1 MVTPRHAE
9 GEGVASVEQGTR
21 AETLAWF
28 YAETQPCVTILRGA
42 GPRLPVRGC
51 GEGISMLSDA
61 MAVTTIP
68 VTDLE
73 AARRFYGDALGL
85 RLLEETPFS
94 LRFAAGRGTQIS
106 TFKRGPIERSATVC
120 HFEVTD
126 IDATVSELRGR
137 GVVFEEYADGPL
149 KTTNGIAQLGP
160 ARGAWFK
167 DPDGNF
173 IGLREGSIPG

>member
-1 MVTPRHAE
+1 
-9 GEGVASVEQGTR
+9 
-21 AETLAWF
+21 
-28 YAETQPCVTILRGA
+28 
-42 GPRLPVRGC
+42 
-51 GEGISMLSDA
+51 MLVDA

-73 AARRFYGDALGL
+73 VAKRFYGDALGL
-85 RLLEETPFS
+85 RLLEETQFS
-94 LRFAAGRGTQIS
+94 LRFGAGDGTQIS
-106 TFKRGPIERSATVC
+106 TFKRGPLERSATVC

-126 IDATVSELRGR
+126 IDATATDLRSR
-137 GVVFEEYADGPL
+137 GVIFEEYAEGPL

-173 IGLREGSIPG
+173 LGLREGAIPG